1 MLSAVFPAQQPP
13 VMSHCVQG
21 QTIVAVRS
29 EALLG
34 FFTGDIIKYGQFDHV
49 ACEPVLLVS
58 DLAGHGEVI
67 MMKRDLRFSRRALLK
82 GIGAG
87 AALLPLL
94 ESDPV
99 DAQCLATG
107 IKRLY
112 VLAWPDGMLSSTSKW
127 ATTGNDPASWSLA
140 SFQSSLQ
147 PYQKDLLLLNGVDYK
162 FLRDGPH
169 SETTG
174 HACFPGM
181 LTGAT
186 YQSAGGSTANDVAG
200 GPSIDQYIGTQLK
213 AKGYMGLVSLNQGA
227 FVDSTARLS
236 WAAAGKPV
244 IPDLDPW
251 HVFSTY
257 IKGKITTPPPGPG
270 MVPAATG
277 GASGTN
283 AAPVVDTAKLAQ
295 KSILDYVMGDLKR
308 FGNIVGSAD
317 KANIDQHLTYVRD
330 IENGLGAISGNGGS
344 GGGIKPGTVGNGSA
358 CGIPAAANGMTVP
371 FKSTDN
377 IPTVAKLHMDLAIAA
392 FAADLTRC
400 AVMQIGDQGA
410 AHLILSWA
418 PLNYKSGGPNPGDAN
433 TGDVNGF
440 HAIAHRNAADKVNC
454 DGWFQSQIA
463 YIIGQMKSVVDP
475 SGSSML
481 DSSVVLAMN
490 NMRTGTHETSGV
502 PVVMAGSC
510 GGYFKTG
517 RSLALPAGTPNNGV
531 LVAVCN
537 AMGVPV

>member
-1 MLSAVFPAQQPP
+1 
-13 VMSHCVQG
+13 
-21 QTIVAVRS
+21 
-29 EALLG
+29 
-34 FFTGDIIKYGQFDHV
+34 
-49 ACEPVLLVS
+49 
-58 DLAGHGEVI
+58 
-67 MMKRDLRFSRRALLK
+67 MMKRDFRFSRRALLK
-82 GIGAG
+82 RIGAG
-87 AALLPLL
+87 AALLPLI
-94 ESDPV
+94 EADPV

-112 VLAWPDGMLSSTSKW
+112 VFVWPDGMLSSTSKW
-127 ATTGNDPASWSLA
+127 ATTGSDPSSWSLA

-147 PYQKDLLLLNGVDYK
+147 PHQKDLLLLNGVDYK

-174 HACFPGM
+174 HACYPGM

-186 YQSAGGSTANDVAG
+186 YQSGGSSTANDVAG
-200 GPSIDQYIGTQLK
+200 GPSIDQYIGSQLK
-213 AKGYMGLVSLNQGA
+213 TKGYTGLVSLNQGA
-227 FVDSTARLS
+227 FVESTARLS
-236 WAAAGKPV
+236 WSAAGKPV
-244 IPDLDPW
+244 IPDLDPY

-257 IKGKITTPPPGPG
+257 IQGKITSPMGGGGMTPGG
-270 MVPAATG
+270 TG
-277 GASGTN
+277 GASGT
-283 AAPVVDTAKLAQ
+283 DAKKFVQ

-317 KANIDQHLTYVRD
+317 KRNIDDHLSFVRE
-330 IENGLGAISGNGGS
+330 IESGLGAIGGNGGGGAGGRMGTIGS
-344 GGGIKPGTVGNGSA
+344 GSG
-358 CGIPAAANGMTVP
+358 CGIPAAATGMSVP

-377 IPTVAKLHMDLAIAA
+377 IPTIAKLHMDLAIAA
-392 FAADLTRC
+392 FAADLTRV

-440 HAIAHRNAADKVNC
+440 HAIAHRNVADKTNC

-463 YIIGQMKSVVDP
+463 YIIGQMKSVADP

-490 NMRTGTHETSGV
+490 NMRTGTHETTGV

-537 AMGVPV
+537 AMGVPVDTFGTKSYGGELTVLKG